1 MVSYNPKS
9 WFSIIFQLHKYDTF
23 RQLLPTITVLGIL
36 TLVFCYVE
44 IEILNLEYTSTIAV
58 HSLIGF
64 VLSLLLV
71 FRTNTAYD
79 RWWEGRKHWGA
90 MVNNTRNLSIKL
102 SQIIP
107 TEETERRQLFR
118 VLLTN
123 YVFAMKEHLREGV
136 LEQELEEIAGFD
148 KKEVMSR
155 DHVPN
160 AIAQQI
166 YHQLLLLKKDG
177 LISDEQQ
184 ITLDNEFRSLTDIIG
199 ACERIKKTPIP
210 YSYSAFI
217 KKFIFIYV
225 MSLPFGVVRDF
236 GYSTIFVVLFIFY
249 VLASLELIAEE
260 IEDPFGPDA
269 NDLPTDALSETI
281 RKNLKELY
289 SDSPANYQ

>member
-107 TEETERRQLFR
+107 VEETQRRQLFR

-289 SDSPANYQ
+289 

>member
-23 RQLLPTITVLGIL
+23 RQLLPTMATLALL
-36 TLVFCYVE
+36 TFGFCYLE
-44 IEILNLEYTSTIAV
+44 IEVLNLEYTSTIAV

-79 RWWEGRKHWGA
+79 RWWEGRKNWGA
-90 MVNNTRNLSIKL
+90 LVNNTRNLSIKL

-107 TEETERRQLFR
+107 IEQTERRQLFR
-118 VLLTN
+118 VLITN
-123 YVFAMKEHLREGV
+123 YVFAMKEHLRNGV
-136 LEQELEEIAGFD
+136 LEAEMEKHAGFD
-148 KKEVMSR
+148 KKEALSR
-155 DHVPN
+155 NHVPN
-160 AIAQQI
+160 AIAQQL
-166 YHQLLLLKKDG
+166 YRQLLLLKKDG

-184 ITLDNEFRSLTDIIG
+184 ITLDNEFRSFTDTIG

-236 GYSTIFVVLFIFY
+236 GYSTIFVVIFIFY

-269 NDLPTDALSETI
+269 NELPTDALSETI
-281 RKNLKELY
+281 QKNLKELF
-289 SDSPANYQ
+289 

>member
-23 RQLLPTITVLGIL
+23 RQLLPTMAVLALL
-36 TLVFCYVE
+36 TLGFCYLE

-79 RWWEGRKHWGA
+79 RWWEGRKQWGA
-90 MVNNTRNLSIKL
+90 LVNNTRNLSIKL

-107 TEETERRQLFR
+107 ENQVERRQLFR
-118 VLLTN
+118 VLITN
-123 YVFAMKEHLREGV
+123 YVFAMKEHLRNGV
-136 LEQELEEIAGFD
+136 LPFEMETHSDFD
-148 KKEVMSR
+148 LDKTMER

-160 AIAQQI
+160 AIAQQL
-166 YHQLLLLKKDG
+166 YNQLLQLRKDG

-184 ITLDNEFRSLTDIIG
+184 ITLDSEFRSLTDIIG

-236 GYSTIFVVLFIFY
+236 GYSTIFVVVFIFY

-269 NDLPTDALSETI
+269 NDLPTDSLAETI
-281 RKNLKELY
+281 QKNLKELY
-289 SDSPANYQ
+289 

>member
-1 MVSYNPKS
+1 MVSYDPKS

-23 RQLLPTITVLGIL
+23 RQLLPTMGAISVV

-44 IEILNLEYTSTIAV
+44 IELLNLEYTSTIAV

-79 RWWEGRKHWGA
+79 RWWEGRKQWGA
-90 MVNNTRNLSIKL
+90 LVNNTRNLSIKL

-107 TEETERRQLFR
+107 AEQPERRQLFR
-118 VLLTN
+118 VLITN
-123 YVFAMKEHLREGV
+123 YVLAMKEHLRNGV
-136 LEQELEEIAGFD
+136 LPFEMEQHPQFNVEKTLE
-148 KKEVMSR
+148 R
-155 DHVPN
+155 NHVPN
-160 AIAQQI
+160 AIAQQL

-177 LISDEQQ
+177 LMSDEQL
-184 ITLDNEFRSLTDIIG
+184 IALDNEFRSLTDIVG
-199 ACERIKKTPIP
+199 ACERIRKTPIP

-236 GYSTIFVVLFIFY
+236 GYSTIFVVVFIFY

-260 IEDPFGPDA
+260 IEDPFGTDA
-269 NDLPTDALSETI
+269 NDLATDAISQTI
-281 RKNLKELY
+281 QSNLKELF
-289 SDSPANYQ
+289 

>member
-1 MVSYNPKS
+1 
-9 WFSIIFQLHKYDTF
+9 
-23 RQLLPTITVLGIL
+23 VLSVL
-36 TLVFCYVE
+36 TAIFCYVE
-44 IEILNLEYTSTIAV
+44 IEILNLEYTSTMAV

-90 MVNNTRNLSIKL
+90 MVNNSRNLSIKL

-107 TEETERRQLFR
+107 VEQTERRQLFR
-118 VLLTN
+118 VLITN
-123 YVFAMKEHLREGV
+123 YVFAMKEHLRNGA
-136 LEQELEEIAGFD
+136 LEFEMEIHSEFKMEEAFS
-148 KKEVMSR
+148 KS
-155 DHVPN
+155 HVPN
-160 AIAQQI
+160 AIAQQL
-166 YHQLLLLKKDG
+166 YAQLLLLKKDG
-177 LISDEQQ
+177 LVSDEQL
-184 ITLDNEFRSLTDIIG
+184 IMLDNEFRSFTDIIG

-249 VLASLELIAEE
+249 VLASLELLAEE

-269 NDLPTDALSETI
+269 NDLPTDSLSQTI
-281 RKNLKELY
+281 RNNLKELF
-289 SDSPANYQ
+289 

>member
-23 RQLLPTITVLGIL
+23 RQLLPTMAVLAVL
-36 TLVFCYVE
+36 TLGFCYLE

-79 RWWEGRKHWGA
+79 RWWEGRKLWGA
-90 MVNNTRNLSIKL
+90 LVNNTRNLSIKL

-107 TEETERRQLFR
+107 IEQVERRQLFR
-118 VLLTN
+118 VLITN
-123 YVFAMKEHLREGV
+123 YVFAMKEHLRDGARAFEM
-136 LEQELEEIAGFD
+136 EPHARFD
-148 KKEVMSR
+148 MESAFTKS
-155 DHVPN
+155 HVPN
-160 AIAQQI
+160 AIAQQL
-166 YHQLLLLKKDG
+166 YAQLLLLKKDR
-177 LISDEQQ
+177 LVSDEQL
-184 ITLDNEFRSLTDIIG
+184 IMLDNEFRSFTDIIG

-236 GYSTIFVVLFIFY
+236 GYSTIFVVIFIFY

-281 RKNLKELY
+281 QKNLKELF
-289 SDSPANYQ
+289 

>member
-44 IEILNLEYTSTIAV
+44 IEILNLEYTCTIAV

-269 NDLPTDALSETI
+269 NDLPTDALSDTI

-289 SDSPANYQ
+289 

>member
-1 MVSYNPKS
+1 MVNYNPKS

-23 RQLLPTITVLGIL
+23 RQLLPTMAVLAVL
-36 TLVFCYVE
+36 TLGFCYLE

-90 MVNNTRNLSIKL
+90 LVNNTRNLSIKL

-107 TEETERRQLFR
+107 EDQVERRQLFR
-118 VLLTN
+118 VLITN
-123 YVFAMKEHLREGV
+123 YVFAMKEHLRIGV
-136 LEQELEEIAGFD
+136 LEHELEEIAGFD
-148 KKEVMSR
+148 KKEVLSR

-160 AIAQQI
+160 AIAQQLYAQI
-166 YHQLLLLKKDG
+166 LLLKKDG
-177 LISDEQQ
+177 LISEEQQ
-184 ITLDNEFRSLTDIIG
+184 IVLDSEFRALTDIIG
-199 ACERIKKTPIP
+199 SCERIKKTPIP

-236 GYSTIFVVLFIFY
+236 GYSTIFVVVFIFY

-269 NDLPTDALSETI
+269 NDLPTDTLSETI
-281 RKNLKELY
+281 KGNLKELF
-289 SDSPANYQ
+289 

>member
-289 SDSPANYQ
+289 